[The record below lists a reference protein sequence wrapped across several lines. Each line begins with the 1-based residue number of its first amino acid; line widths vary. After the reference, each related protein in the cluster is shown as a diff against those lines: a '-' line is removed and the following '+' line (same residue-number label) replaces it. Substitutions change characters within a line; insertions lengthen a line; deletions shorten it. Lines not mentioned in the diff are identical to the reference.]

1 MRLVVGLLFV
11 VACGGSRGPAW
22 PKTQPSETDGGES
35 LAPRTNVVL
44 ESSKADEEPAL
55 DLEELTPDPA
65 AKAEDAAKPADA
77 KPETPTGVTSGTVTP
92 EDEVITT
99 EEIVIEIED

>member
-22 PKTQPSETDGGES
+22 PKAQPSDSDGGES

-44 ESSKADEEPAL
+44 ESSKADADL
-55 DLEELTPDPA
+55 DLELEELA
-65 AKAEDAAKPADA
+65 SAEDKPDEKAKPEEA
-77 KPETPTGVTSGTVTP
+77 KPETATGVTPAGTTP
-92 EDEVITT
+92 DEVITT
-99 EEIVIEIED
+99 EEIVIEIEE